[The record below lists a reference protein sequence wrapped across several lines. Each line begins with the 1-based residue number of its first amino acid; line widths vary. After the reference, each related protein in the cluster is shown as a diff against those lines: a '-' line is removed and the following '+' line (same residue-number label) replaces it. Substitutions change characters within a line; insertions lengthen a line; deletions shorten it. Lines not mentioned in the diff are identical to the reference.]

1 MNFDG
6 SIASPTISTSGN
18 VSGVTR
24 TATGKYTVTFSTA
37 MPDTN
42 YVVFAQVVG
51 DSAEAREYT
60 AYEKTKS
67 TGNVTIEVQRE
78 ETEAFVNASSI
89 NVIIFG

>member
-1 MNFDG
+1 
-6 SIASPTISTSGN
+6 
-18 VSGVTR
+18 
-24 TATGKYTVTFSTA
+24 

-51 DSAEAREYT
+51 SSTEAREYM